1 MFNKKNYIVIIVLF
15 LISCGGARF
24 VEEVPGAE
32 HVNLVASVDQTQCEL
47 KGEVKDS
54 VKGYSD
60 SSLNNTETN
69 LIQQILGT
77 FLYYAIA
84 INNNILPALCNIS
97 TKQTI
102 ATATTT
108 KIVIKLMNYLA

>member
-15 LISCGGARF
+15 LISGGGARC

-69 LIQQILGT
+69 LIQLGKNAAVEMNGNTIIILER
-77 FLYYAIA
+77 
-84 INNNILPALCNIS
+84 
-97 TKQTI
+97 KQYRKTQS
-102 ATATTT
+102 AVF
-108 KIVIKLMNYLA
+108 KIYDCK

>member
-24 VEEVPGAE
+24 VQEVPGAE
-32 HVNLVASVDQTQCEL
+32 HVNLVTSVDQTQCEL

-60 SSLNNTETN
+60 NSLNNTETN
-69 LIQQILGT
+69 LIQLGKNAAVEMNGNTIIILDR
-77 FLYYAIA
+77 
-84 INNNILPALCNIS
+84 
-97 TKQTI
+97 KQYRKTQS
-102 ATATTT
+102 AVF
-108 KIVIKLMNYLA
+108 KIYDCK

>member
-15 LISCGGARF
+15 LISWGG
-24 VEEVPGAE
+24 VKYLEEAPGAE

-69 LIQQILGT
+69 LIQLGKNAAVEMNGNTIIILERKQYRKT
-77 FLYYAIA
+77 QSAVFKIYD
-84 INNNILPALCNIS
+84 CN
-97 TKQTI
+97 
-102 ATATTT
+102 
-108 KIVIKLMNYLA
+108 

>member
-24 VEEVPGAE
+24 VKEVPGAE
-32 HVNLVASVDQTQCEL
+32 HINLVASVDQTQCEL

-60 SSLNNTETN
+60 NSLNNTETN
-69 LIQQILGT
+69 LIQLGKNAAVEMNGNTIIILER
-77 FLYYAIA
+77 
-84 INNNILPALCNIS
+84 
-97 TKQTI
+97 KQYRKTQS
-102 ATATTT
+102 AVF
-108 KIVIKLMNYLA
+108 KIYDCK

>member
-1 MFNKKNYIVIIVLF
+1 MFNKKNYIVVIVLF
-15 LISCGGARF
+15 LISCGGVRYI
-24 VEEVPGAE
+24 EEAPGAE

-69 LIQQILGT
+69 LIQLGKNAAVEMNGNTIIILER
-77 FLYYAIA
+77 
-84 INNNILPALCNIS
+84 
-97 TKQTI
+97 KQYRKTQS
-102 ATATTT
+102 AVF
-108 KIVIKLMNYLA
+108 KIYDCK